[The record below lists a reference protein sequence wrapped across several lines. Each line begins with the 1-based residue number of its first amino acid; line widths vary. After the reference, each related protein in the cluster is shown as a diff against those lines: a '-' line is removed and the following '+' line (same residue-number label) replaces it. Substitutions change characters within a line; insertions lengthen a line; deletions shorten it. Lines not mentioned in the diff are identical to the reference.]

1 MRPRVPFSFSGQT
14 DMGGWTKSLRMF
26 NAFGDNARQSIRPV
40 AHQTGFSKSRV
51 PRLKQ
56 ALMRREKPPESW
68 GWETAEGRC
77 WLLRLVVATL
87 ETCGL
92 TRGVGAET
100 IRELFSR
107 LRRETPVGCAPR
119 ALRGVRQALEH
130 AILETAAAWEH
141 EGIAEGAVRSIS
153 GAVEATFLA
162 RMLLVVMDRGSG
174 SLLCAAVAADR
185 PSAPWPALVEARLK
199 APGGGGLSRVRDRAQ
214 ALMTLAE
221 TGWECRR
228 RPARLPLI
236 HALVQSSARASAGRL
251 RPARQALHHAQ
262 EHLRTAPPSPPSGVD
277 VEQAPAGVE
286 ARAAEVPRWERVP
299 RPSRPPLATVSLRVS
314 PWRLGDS
321 TRQTADEVAD
331 Q

>member
-1 MRPRVPFSFSGQT
+1 
-14 DMGGWTKSLRMF
+14 
-26 NAFGDNARQSIRPV
+26 
-40 AHQTGFSKSRV
+40 
-51 PRLKQ
+51 
-56 ALMRREKPPESW
+56 
-68 GWETAEGRC
+68 
-77 WLLRLVVATL
+77 
-87 ETCGL
+87 
-92 TRGVGAET
+92 
-100 IRELFSR
+100 
-107 LRRETPVGCAPR
+107 
-119 ALRGVRQALEH
+119 
-130 AILETAAAWEH
+130 
-141 EGIAEGAVRSIS
+141 
-153 GAVEATFLA
+153 
-162 RMLLVVMDRGSG
+162 
-174 SLLCAAVAADR
+174 
-185 PSAPWPALVEARLK
+185 
-199 APGGGGLSRVRDRAQ
+199 
-214 ALMTLAE
+214 MTLAE